1 MVSAGSESAVLV
13 DNFCAEYDWIYNTP
27 EEIDFNQFLFN
38 RNAPN
43 LTYSCAIRL
52 CVEDNI
58 EDCNFKCGGA
68 LGGNKRNFMGLI
80 KGAVEQLVYSM
91 SKFECFSKYLHQYN
105 IREREYHL
113 NEIGVLFIKAF
124 SNLKSTF

>member
-43 LTYSCAIRL
+43 LTYSCVIRL

-68 LGGNKRNFMGLI
+68 LGGQKRSFRGLI
-80 KGAVEQLVYSM
+80 NGAVERLVYLKI
-91 SKFECFSKYLHQYN
+91 KFYCILELGPYYMGK
-105 IREREYHL
+105 EVE
-113 NEIGVLFIKAF
+113 
-124 SNLKSTF
+124 